1 MNKTTLTLLALAGS
15 LMAMTLISSP
25 ANAAP
30 INDAVI
36 NPAISA
42 PTTQIVNLNRVP
54 SMFNITTQES
64 NPIQDQLGCN
74 CATCKASQSQI

>member
-1 MNKTTLTLLALAGS
+1 
-15 LMAMTLISSP
+15 MAMTLISNP

-30 INDAVI
+30 VANSVI
-36 NPAISA
+36 NPVISI
-42 PTTQIVNLNRVP
+42 PTRQIVNLNRAP
-54 SMFNITTQES
+54 LMFNITTQES